1 MRWPKFFP
9 GDKVVLKRR
18 WQIMYNG
25 IGDSTGTVIEVEKT
39 PSRLRY
45 WVVFEGK
52 KFSKSAYSYQLDLV
66 HSDYD

>member
-1 MRWPKFFP
+1 MSEQKFLP

-25 IGDSTGTVIEVEKT
+25 IGDSIGTVMEVEAV
-39 PSRLRY
+39 PGRLKY

-52 KFSKSAYSYQLDLV
+52 KFSKSLYSYQLDLAR
-66 HSDYD
+66 SEYE

>member
-1 MRWPKFFP
+1 MSRQKFFP

-25 IGDSTGTVIEVEKT
+25 IGDNTGTIIEVEKIS
-39 PSRLRY
+39 SRLKY

-52 KFSKSAYSYQLDLV
+52 KFSKIVYSYQLDLV
-66 HSDYD
+66 RSDYD